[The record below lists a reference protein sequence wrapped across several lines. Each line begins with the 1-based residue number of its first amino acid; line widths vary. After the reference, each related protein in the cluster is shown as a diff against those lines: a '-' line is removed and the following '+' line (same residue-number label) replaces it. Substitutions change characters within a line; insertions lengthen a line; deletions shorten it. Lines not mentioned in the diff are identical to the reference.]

1 MQILAFALFAVGLL
15 ILVSGGYVFWVAC
28 RRMKEHP
35 WLEPEKLKGTGY
47 EKYAQ
52 HIQNSARWLKEHNA
66 RDVYVESHDGYRL
79 HGLWIPAKNPKGTVL
94 LAHGYRS
101 TVLVD
106 FGLIYDVY
114 YKLDM
119 NLLVPEQRCHGKSE
133 GRFITF
139 GVKESKDMQMW
150 IDYHNRNF
158 GSKQMIISGL
168 SMGASTM
175 MYLADQQLPEN
186 VKGIVVDCGFTSAA
200 AILSKVFTSVTH
212 LPAAP
217 TIFAANLFAKLFAGF
232 SLYEKD
238 SRKTLSKSRL
248 PILMIHGLK
257 DDFVPA
263 SMTQEGFDVCSSEK
277 ELLMIEN
284 AGHGLS
290 FVKQPEQYQAA
301 LKGFLNRYLEDMA

>member
-1 MQILAFALFAVGLL
+1 MQVLVFVALAILLL
-15 ILVSGGYVFWVAC
+15 VLVSGGYVFWVAC

-52 HIQNSARWLKEHNA
+52 HIQNSDRWLKEHHA
-66 RDVYVESHDGYRL
+66 RDVYVQSHDGYRL
-79 HGLWIPAKNPKGTVL
+79 HALWIPAKEPKGTVL

-114 YKLDM
+114 HKMHL
-119 NLLVPEQRCHGKSE
+119 NLLVPDQRCHGKSE

-139 GVKESKDMQMW
+139 GVKESRDMQAW
-150 IDYHNRNF
+150 IDYHNENY
-158 GSKQMIISGL
+158 GANQMLITGL

-175 MYLADQQLPEN
+175 MYLADQTLPKN
-186 VKGIVVDCGFTSAA
+186 VIGIIADCGFTSPA

-212 LPAAP
+212 LPAIP
-217 TIFAANLFAKLFAGF
+217 SIWAADLFARIFAGF

-238 SRKTLSKSRL
+238 SRKTLANSRL
-248 PILMIHGLK
+248 PILMIHGLA

-263 SMTQEGFDVCSSEK
+263 AMTREGFDACTSEK
-277 ELLMIEN
+277 EVFLVED
-284 AGHGLS
+284 AGHGISYL
-290 FVKQPEQYQAA
+290 KQPEHYQAVV
-301 LKGFLNRYLEDMA
+301 KDFLNRYMEDLA